1 MVGLRRLSRIVMCW
15 VHCALSAAEELLERL
30 WVVEIL
36 EALLILEA
44 Q

>member
-1 MVGLRRLSRIVMCW
+1 MRRLSRIVIRW
-15 VHCALSAAEELLERL
+15 VHCALSAAKELLERL

-36 EALLILEA
+36 EALLNLEA